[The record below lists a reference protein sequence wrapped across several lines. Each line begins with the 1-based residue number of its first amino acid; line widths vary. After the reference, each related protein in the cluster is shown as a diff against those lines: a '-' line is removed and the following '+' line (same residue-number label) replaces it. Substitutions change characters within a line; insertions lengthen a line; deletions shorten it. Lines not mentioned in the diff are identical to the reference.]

1 MSSWPEPVERVVGFL
16 RSSGTEA
23 VVEEFPEGTPTAQ
36 DAAKAVGCELRQ
48 IVKSL
53 VFTCGASNVLVLVP
67 GDRRADAR
75 KVAAAGGCEK
85 ARVAGP
91 ELVLEATGFEP
102 GAVAP
107 FPLRRIDRVFVDRSL
122 LAARPGV
129 DRSRLH
135 AAHGGARARP
145 TSSGSRAQNPSM
157 RWKTPTAHVVNIRE
171 SAATRS

>member
-1 MSSWPEPVERVVGFL
+1 MSWSEPVERVASFI

-23 VVEEFPEGTPTAQ
+23 LIEEFPAGTPTAQ

-53 VFTCGASNVLVLVP
+53 VFSCGAHNVLVLVP
-67 GDRRADAR
+67 GDRRADAN
-75 KVAAAGGCEK
+75 KVAAAAGSEK

-122 LAARPGV
+122 LALERVWIGAGSTRHMAALAPTDLV
-129 DRSRLH
+129 RL
-135 AAHGGARARP
+135 ARAESLDAVEDLDRP
-145 TSSGSRAQNPSM
+145 RG
-157 RWKTPTAHVVNIRE
+157 
-171 SAATRS
+171 